1 MKKAPLVILFLTVFL
16 DLLGFGMVLPL
27 LPYYAKAFGAGPF
40 AIGALLSIYSIMQL
54 IFSPIWGRLSDR
66 VGRRPL
72 LLMSLVG
79 SSVGLVLFGLANTLW
94 LLFAS
99 RAFSGITAATIS
111 IAQAYIADSTTPENR
126 AKGMGLIGA
135 AFGLGFVFGP
145 ALGGVLAHFGHGVP
159 AFVAAG
165 IALANFLFALFK
177 LPESLPEERRGE
189 VVARGFSLKRL
200 GVAATVPGMTVLM
213 VIYFFTIFAFATME
227 ATFPLLT
234 LQSFGFSEVQNGY
247 VFAYI
252 GVLVVILQGGL
263 VGRLSKRFGEKK
275 LVIVGCVLLAI
286 GLGFLPVAPTLAM
299 MLLVLV
305 PLAAGNGLTNPSLTS
320 LISRTAASSTQGEVL
335 GVGQSL
341 ASLGRIL
348 GPLWG
353 GFAFQYIGTNL
364 SYTIAGLIMLALMPL
379 AFAIRPPA
387 DIPSAPAASEGA
399 GASVSSS

>member
-1 MKKAPLVILFLTVFL
+1 MKKSPLLILFVTVFL

-27 LPYYAKAFGAGPF
+27 LPYYAVHFGAD
-40 AIGALLSIYSIMQL
+40 ALAVGGLLTVYSVMQF

-72 LLMSLVG
+72 LLMSLLG
-79 SSVGLVLFGLANTLW
+79 SSAGLVVFGLADSLF
-94 LLFAS
+94 LLFVS
-99 RAFSGITAATIS
+99 RAFAGITAATIS

-126 AKGMGLIGA
+126 AKGMGIIGA

-145 ALGGVLAHFGHGVP
+145 AFGGLLAQFGHGVP

-165 IALANFLFALFK
+165 LALANFAFAAWR
-177 LPESLPEERRGE
+177 LPESLPPERRGE
-189 VVARGFSLKRL
+189 VVARGFSLARL
-200 GVAATVPGMTVLM
+200 GRAATIPGMPVLM
-213 VIYFFTIFAFATME
+213 VTYFLTIFAFATME

-234 LQSFGFSEVQNGY
+234 LDRFKFTEVQNGY

-252 GVLVVILQGGL
+252 GVVIVILQGGL
-263 VGRLSKRFGEKK
+263 VGRLAKRFGEKP
-275 LVIVGCVLLAI
+275 LVVAGAVCLAVGLA
-286 GLGFLPVAPTLAM
+286 GLPLAPSLPV

-305 PLAAGNGLTNPSLTS
+305 PLACGNGLANPSLTA
-320 LISRTAASSTQGEVL
+320 LISLTAETGAQGETL

-353 GFAFQYIGTNL
+353 GYAYKALGPTTAYGL
-364 SYTIAGLIMLALMPL
+364 AAGIMAVLAVVAL
-379 AFAIRPPA
+379 AIRPVAKTVAEAEP
-387 DIPSAPAASEGA
+387 EA
-399 GASVSSS
+399 G